1 MGRDFT
7 DFFLDMIRSKKQRK
21 SYTKKELRTL
31 EQEYLRVYFNK
42 VKKSLTKPKKKQKT

>member
-1 MGRDFT
+1 MGKDFT
-7 DFFLDMIRSKKQRK
+7 DFFMDMIKSKKLRK
-21 SYTKKELRTL
+21 SYTKKELRKL